1 MTTLKEEIKTN
12 VDFAN
17 IQHEVFLSLMVTV
30 DRLSRRHG
38 DFMNSFGIS
47 QKQYNILRIL
57 RGAGSQGIPVME
69 IGRRMIEKSPD
80 VSRIIDRLIDL
91 GFVKR
96 RRQRS
101 DRRVVIVTITDK
113 GLDLLATMDE
123 PVKQEITDVFQYM
136 STEDLEKLARLL
148 ERARD
153 SIYKAA
159 GTPE

>member
-1 MTTLKEEIKTN
+1 MTTLKEELKTN
-12 VDFAN
+12 AEFAS
-17 IQHEVFLSLMVTV
+17 IQHEVFLSLLVTV
-30 DRLSRRHG
+30 DRLSRRHSE
-38 DFMNSFGIS
+38 FMAEYGVS

-96 RRQRS
+96 RRQRN

-113 GLDLLATMDE
+113 GLHLLSKMDIPVREEVVNALRHVPESDL
-123 PVKQEITDVFQYM
+123 KQL
-136 STEDLEKLARLL
+136 SSLL
-148 ERARD
+148 EQVRD
-153 SIYKAA
+153 SIYKNV
-159 GTPE
+159 